1 MLGFILHWKPESFLG
16 AVSRAVPTTTGVL
29 IQFPFYGSITASMV
43 SAKGFGGL
51 ALSDQIAHFF
61 VAISSPHLSVVL
73 FMLCLFALTPEYHP
87 PVFP

>member
-1 MLGFILHWKPESFLG
+1 
-16 AVSRAVPTTTGVL
+16 
-29 IQFPFYGSITASMV
+29 MV

-61 VAISSPHLSVVL
+61 VAISSPHLPVVL